1 MTEAGKLKWFVD
13 ELSFF
18 RGTLWTRGWAFYP
31 ERQITGFGCILPG
44 EAYRSLAGYGQASE
58 DVEAAYG
65 PVARNSRFFSSV
77 PCDSND
83 GHASIQLVFDIEGQE
98 RLSISNLVA
107 QTLEVSKPRQMERDF
122 YARLA
127 SQPTGTILEIGSR
140 NVTGDLN
147 RNKIPPSWKY
157 VGLDILPDTY
167 TDVVGDAHDLRKH
180 FGRNSFDAVM
190 SMAVFEHLI
199 MPWKA
204 ALEINRVLRPGGV
217 VFVMSHQTFPM
228 HGEPWDYFR
237 FSSRAW
243 RGLFNNK
250 TGFEILET
258 GQGMPASIVAHQ
270 LMEHTTYLPDLP
282 AYILTAVLARKTGGT
297 KLRWDVDLDDIEDRP
312 RLA

>member
-1 MTEAGKLKWFVD
+1 MMEAGKLNWFVD

-18 RGTLWTRGWAFYP
+18 RGTLWVRGWAFYP
-31 ERQITGFGCILPG
+31 GRQITGFGCILPG
-44 EAYRSLAGYGQASE
+44 GAYQSLTGYGQASE

-65 PVARNSRFFSSV
+65 PAARNSRFSASLR
-77 PCDSND
+77 CDSNE
-83 GHASIQLVFDIEGQE
+83 GYASIQLVFDIQGQE
-98 RLSISNLVA
+98 RLSISNLTA
-107 QTLEVSKPRQMERDF
+107 HTLEVCKPRQMERDF
-122 YARLA
+122 YAALA
-127 SQPTGTILEIGSR
+127 GQPGGTILEIGSR

-147 RNKIPPSWKY
+147 LNKIPASWKY
-157 VGLDILPDTY
+157 VGLDILPDEY

-180 FGRNSFDAVM
+180 FRRDSFDAVM

-204 ALEINRVLRPGGV
+204 ALEINRVLKPGGLL
-217 VFVMSHQTFPM
+217 FVMSHQTFPM

-237 FSSRAW
+237 FSTRAW
-243 RGLFNNK
+243 RGLFNK
-250 TGFEILET
+250 RTGFEIIET

-282 AYILTAVLARKTGGT
+282 AYILTAVLARKTSAT

-312 RLA
+312 ALG